1 MSRLSEGLLRSLIGK
16 DLPPILR
23 SSTGGYRRA
32 ARQDETGQDESQ
44 QPEDEEPLQEPL
56 REPTHRHL
64 QSGNSGSRLG
74 SRPSRSGRGQDMVH
88 RPFAW
93 SDEALRTSQVA
104 RYARFGRTVTGLG
117 RLRAWTL
124 APPGEGVPLHE

>member
-44 QPEDEEPLQEPL
+44 QPEHEEPLQEPL
-56 REPTHRHL
+56 REPSHRHL
-64 QSGNSGSRLG
+64 QSGDSIVDSGAQG
-74 SRPSRSGRGQDMVH
+74 EGQDMVH
-88 RPFAW
+88 CPFVW
-93 SDEALRTSQVA
+93 SDEALRLTGGV
-104 RYARFGRTVTGLG
+104 RYAGFG
-117 RLRAWTL
+117 
-124 APPGEGVPLHE
+124 PPE

>member
-74 SRPSRSGRGQDMVH
+74 RRPSRSGRG
-88 RPFAW
+88 
-93 SDEALRTSQVA
+93 A
-104 RYARFGRTVTGLG
+104 RYGPSSV
-117 RLRAWTL
+117 RLVSRGFQDLSRRW
-124 APPGEGVPLHE
+124 